1 MLNKSDD
8 IAFGALDFN
17 LTVDSY
23 WKESWNKK
31 ALLNIGDASEYLV
44 IEQLLREI
52 GIPENMI
59 VKLSIKDLTR
69 YKGKKLIVPL
79 NIAFDSYVGYNQ
91 IFDHLSEDII
101 PVFLGISLTKPN
113 LNENQLNCLRTFAPI
128 GCRDERSYRYLKSK
142 KISCYL
148 NGCTASII
156 DLEKLVSKKSCEDRV
171 LFIDVPRKVKDYIP
185 EYIKKDIVFLNQE
198 LYCNKNNFNF
208 SNPLNWAE
216 EVFSYYI
223 KPRMIVTSRFHGAVL
238 GLANGIPVIL
248 TLENYTFR
256 FSWLKNYIPI
266 YTEKDYNKINWKI
279 KSSDYSKTKNIIKK
293 MAVDRIL
300 SVYNQYRMSLQ
311 LTKLQILSKGMDLDS
326 SNQVLYCDDVIQSI
340 SSKWDKNQKI
350 EYGLWGINDNSIKI
364 KEFIDKN
371 YPNAVLR
378 DVYDMYQKVSFN
390 GLESHSPKNI
400 IKQKNNQNYYVIVTA
415 YLASRV
421 ALDVLGIN
429 DFDSDRLFLCTRE
442 FVEKKHL

>member
-8 IAFGALDFN
+8 IAFGVLDFN

-44 IEQLLREI
+44 IEQLLKEI
-52 GIPENMI
+52 GIQENMI

-79 NIAFDSYVGYNQ
+79 NIAFDSYVGYNN

-113 LNENQLNCLRTFAPI
+113 LNDNQLNCLRRFAPI
-128 GCRDERSYRYLKSK
+128 GCRDERSYRYLNSK
-142 KISCYL
+142 QIPCYL

-156 DLEKLVSKKSCEDRV
+156 DLEKLVDKKKCADKV

-185 EYIKKDIVFLNQE
+185 EDLKKDIVFLNQE
-198 LYCNKNNFNF
+198 LYCKKDDFNYYT
-208 SNPLNWAE
+208 PLNWAE
-216 EVFSYYI
+216 DIFSYYI

-238 GLANGIPVIL
+238 GLANKIPVIL

-256 FSWLKNYIPI
+256 FSWLRNYMPI
-266 YTEKDYNKINWKI
+266 YTEKNYNQI
-279 KSSDYSKTKNIIKK
+279 KWDLISSDYSKTKKIIKE

-311 LTKLQILSKGMDLDS
+311 LTRLQTLSNNMDLDS

-340 SSKWDKNQKI
+340 SSKWDINQKI

-364 KEFIDKN
+364 KEYIDKN

-390 GLESHSPKNI
+390 GLESHSPKDI
-400 IKQKNNQNYYVIVTA
+400 IKEKNNKNYYVFVTA

-429 DFDSDRLFLCTRE
+429 DFDQERLFLCTRE